1 MAEVVPTTSA
11 NVTTVAPLNVASVN
25 AAPVAAV
32 SQKVLNQVRDGKI
45 QLEIGGPV
53 VFGIIMLG
61 IAYLVTAA
69 VGINTFKRCPAIE
82 SRKKYQ
88 NIHDFLGYTLA
99 IALTIPCTLIL
110 LKMAK
115 NEGGILTVVYGIMG
129 LAAAAM
135 TVDMANQCK
144 DTTKKSTREFT
155 YVALVMWIICL
166 LIGFY
171 LTNKKYNVAG
181 KMAAGAKSAASGASQ
196 AASGAAAG
204 AKSAAA
210 SAKGLLGKMKRT

>member
-69 VGINTFKRCPAIE
+69 VGINTFKDAP
-82 SRKKYQ
+82 
-88 NIHDFLGYTLA
+88 L
-99 IALTIPCTLIL
+99 
-110 LKMAK
+110 
-115 NEGGILTVVYGIMG
+115 
-129 LAAAAM
+129 
-135 TVDMANQCK
+135 
-144 DTTKKSTREFT
+144 
-155 YVALVMWIICL
+155 
-166 LIGFY
+166 
-171 LTNKKYNVAG
+171 
-181 KMAAGAKSAASGASQ
+181 
-196 AASGAAAG
+196 
-204 AKSAAA
+204 
-210 SAKGLLGKMKRT
+210 